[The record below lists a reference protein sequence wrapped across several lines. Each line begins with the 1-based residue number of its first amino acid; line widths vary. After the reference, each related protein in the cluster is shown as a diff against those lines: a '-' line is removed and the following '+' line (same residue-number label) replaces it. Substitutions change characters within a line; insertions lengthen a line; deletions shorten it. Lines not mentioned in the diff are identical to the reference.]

1 MEFCSY
7 NFMNVNEFKDYI
19 LSLLKEYTVEYSFYK
34 KSDFGCIH
42 HFSFESSNKG
52 GCIFFSESGWLHI
65 DIITNNEQVYVATLS
80 PEENKE
86 NIIRNLKTLV
96 SQKNQ

>member
-1 MEFCSY
+1 
-7 NFMNVNEFKDYI
+7 MNVDELKKYI
-19 LSLLKEYTVEYSFYK
+19 LNLLKGYTVEYKFYR
-34 KSDFGCIH
+34 KSDFGCLH

-65 DIITNNEQVYVATLS
+65 DVITNNEQIYVVTLS

-86 NIIRNLKTLV
+86 KAIRYLKQIL
-96 SQKNQ
+96 

>member
-1 MEFCSY
+1 
-7 NFMNVNEFKDYI
+7 MNVDEFKKYI
-19 LSLLKEYTVEYSFYK
+19 LNLLKEYTVEYKFYE

-42 HFSFESSNKG
+42 NFSFESSNKG

-65 DIITNNEQVYVATLS
+65 DIITNNEQVYVVTLS

-86 NIIRNLKTLV
+86 NIIRDLNRIL
-96 SQKNQ
+96 